1 MNLHSASSNVS
12 RETLDRLHAYADLV
26 RRWNPRINLVAAS
39 TLSDLWERHVVD
51 SMQVFDHADRT
62 ATTWADLGSGGG
74 LPGIVC
80 AILAL
85 ELMPDCSFTL
95 VESDKRKA
103 AFLLVCKQ
111 EFALNLTVRIERAER
126 LAPLSAQ
133 IVSARALAPLP
144 QLLPLVAR
152 HIASGGC
159 ALLPKGKNHAAELEA
174 ARAEWHFQVTSHV
187 STTDA
192 WARILALKDIQRV

>member
-103 AFLLVCKQ
+103 AFFACVQTGIRPEPDRAHRTRGTACPAFCSDCKRPRAGAVAAA
-111 EFALNLTVRIERAER
+111 FTSCGPPHCPGRVRFVAKRQKPRGRA
-126 LAPLSAQ
+126 
-133 IVSARALAPLP
+133 
-144 QLLPLVAR
+144 
-152 HIASGGC
+152 
-159 ALLPKGKNHAAELEA
+159 
-174 ARAEWHFQVTSHV
+174 
-187 STTDA
+187 
-192 WARILALKDIQRV
+192 